1 MKAARLL
8 EPRGP
13 VVIEEVPIP
22 TPGPGEVRLQTEACG
37 LCHSDLFI
45 RSLPSLPH
53 APVTLGHEAIA
64 TIEQLGPD
72 VDGFKTGDR
81 VGLTY
86 LYGGCGSCESCEESR
101 PELCAR
107 QLNTGYHVDGA
118 FAEFVVARAA
128 SIVKAPPDLPASH
141 LAPLCCAGWTAY
153 HAVAATDLEPGSW
166 LAIYGIGGLG
176 HLAIQ
181 FAKLRG
187 LRVAA
192 VDLAPEKLSLAS
204 ELGAEITVNSQE
216 EDPSRL
222 LRKKLKGAHAAISFA
237 ASASAVGQAF
247 ASLRRNGILI
257 LVGLAAEKFELPLVD
272 VVLKQIRIHGSFLGR
287 REEIEGAFE
296 IARRGDLR
304 IEVQTCSLEDLPQAM
319 DDMQAGK
326 VTGRTVVTFPV
337 DGLLRPTRADSRIS
351 GGQSSDWCGPRSCSF
366 LRPETVC

>member
-1 MKAARLL
+1 MKAARIL

-13 VVIEEVPIP
+13 VVIAEVPIP
-22 TPGPGEVRLQTEACG
+22 TPGPDEVLLQTEACG

-72 VDGFKTGDR
+72 VEGFRKGDR

-101 PELCAR
+101 PELCPR

-128 SIVKAPPDLPASH
+128 SIVKAPLDLPASH

-287 REEIEGAFE
+287 REELEGAFE

-326 VTGRTVVTFPV
+326 VTGRTVVTFP
-337 DGLLRPTRADSRIS
+337 
-351 GGQSSDWCGPRSCSF
+351 
-366 LRPETVC
+366 

>member
-22 TPGPGEVRLQTEACG
+22 TPGPGEVLLRTEACG

-45 RSLPSLPH
+45 RSLSQLPQV
-53 APVTLGHEAIA
+53 PVTLGHEAIG
-64 TIEQLGPD
+64 TIQQVGPAVED
-72 VDGFKTGDR
+72 FRIGDR

-86 LYGGCGSCESCEESR
+86 LYRGCGSCESCEVSR

-107 QLNTGYHVDGA
+107 QLNTGYDVNGA
-118 FAEFVVARAA
+118 FAEFVVARAD
-128 SIVKAPPDLPASH
+128 SIVKAPSGLPASH

-153 HAVAATDLEPGSW
+153 HAVAATELAPGSW

-187 LRVAA
+187 LQVAA
-192 VDLAPEKLSLAS
+192 VDLAPEKLALAS
-204 ELGAEITVNSQE
+204 ELGAEVAVNASE
-216 EDPSRL
+216 EDPSRV

-247 ASLRRNGILI
+247 ASLRRNGVLI
-257 LVGLAAEKFELPLVD
+257 LVGLAAEKFELPLVE
-272 VVLKQIRIHGSFLGR
+272 VVLKQISIHGSFLGR
-287 REEIEGAFE
+287 REELEEVFE
-296 IARRGDLR
+296 IACSGDLR
-304 IEVQTCSLEDLPQAM
+304 TEVQTCSLEDLPQAM

-326 VTGRTVVTFPV
+326 VTGRTVVTFP
-337 DGLLRPTRADSRIS
+337 
-351 GGQSSDWCGPRSCSF
+351 
-366 LRPETVC
+366 

>member
-1 MKAARLL
+1 MRAARLR

-45 RSLPSLPH
+45 QSLPSLPR
-53 APVTLGHEAIA
+53 APVTLGHEAIG

-72 VDGFKTGDR
+72 VEGFRKGDR

-86 LYGGCGSCESCEESR
+86 LYRGCGWCDSCQKFR
-101 PELCAR
+101 PELCPR

-118 FAEFVVARAA
+118 FAEFVVAGAD
-128 SIVKAPPDLPASH
+128 SIVKAPADLPASH

-204 ELGAEITVNSQE
+204 ELGAEITVNARE
-216 EDPSRL
+216 EDPSGV
-222 LRKKLKGAHAAISFA
+222 LRKKLRGAHAAISFA
-237 ASASAVGQAF
+237 ASASAAAQAF
-247 ASLRRNGILI
+247 ASLRRNGTLI

-287 REEIEGAFE
+287 REELGEVFA

-304 IEVQTCSLEDLPQAM
+304 MEVRTCLLEDLPQAI
-319 DDMQAGK
+319 DDMHAGK
-326 VTGRTVVTFPV
+326 LTGRTVVTFP
-337 DGLLRPTRADSRIS
+337 RAD
-351 GGQSSDWCGPRSCSF
+351 
-366 LRPETVC
+366 L